1 MDYQIITNNPK
12 VKDELAETCRIEFFE
27 ISYREI
33 LEKVRD
39 MCQNGYKLLSHP
51 LSGSVKPNE
60 TPYKSVM
67 VSAKKGTGTD
77 LESIQI
83 IENCLIAFDKF
94 PNLGNDWIP
103 SVLDDFQ
110 VIDFYLISGAI
121 SSVI

>member
-1 MDYQIITNNPK
+1 MDFQIITNNPK
-12 VKDELAETCRIEFFE
+12 VKTELEETCNVNYFE

-39 MCQNGYKLLSHP
+39 MCHGGYKLLSHP

-67 VSAKKGTGTD
+67 VSARKGNAD
-77 LESIQI
+77 SESIHI
-83 IENCLIAFDKF
+83 IENCMIAFDKF
-94 PNLGNDWIP
+94 PDLGNKWTP

-110 VIDFYLISGAI
+110 VIDFYLISGAVGSAI
-121 SSVI
+121 